1 MAYQAV
7 NINPL
12 DLKPSTAIGVAI
24 PFSAP
29 NVFTSVYTTQEQL
42 KYNIINY
49 LLTNKGERLFQPNF
63 GANIRNQLFEQITP
77 EGADEVE
84 GTIRAGVEAYFPTVV
99 IQDLQVVPYSDTNSI
114 NISFTYSITNTGQ
127 SDQISLNFENGQ

>member
-1 MAYQAV
+1 MAQQPV

-12 DLKPSTAIGVAI
+12 DLKPSTAIGVSI

-77 EGADEVE
+77 QAADEVE
-84 GTIRAGVEAYFPTVV
+84 GVIRAGVEAYFPTVIV
-99 IQDLQVVPYSDTNSI
+99 QDLKVIPYGDTNSI
-114 NISFTYSITNTGQ
+114 NISFTYNITNTGQ

>member
-1 MAYQAV
+1 MAQQPV

-12 DLKPSTAIGVAI
+12 DLKPSTAIGVSI

-77 EGADEVE
+77 QAADEVE
-84 GTIRAGVEAYFPTVV
+84 GVIRAGIEAYFPTVIV
-99 IQDLQVVPYSDTNSI
+99 QDLKVIPYGDTNSI
-114 NISFTYSITNTGQ
+114 NISFTYNITNTGQ

>member
-1 MAYQAV
+1 MAYQAI

-24 PFSAP
+24 PFAAP

-42 KYNIINY
+42 KFNIINY
-49 LLTNKGERLFQPNF
+49 LLTNSGERLFQPNF

-77 EGADEVE
+77 EGADEIESV
-84 GTIRAGVEAYFPTVV
+84 IRAGVEAYFPTVSIV
-99 IQDLQVVPYSDTNSI
+99 DLKIIPYNDTNSI
-114 NISFTYSITNTGQ
+114 NISFSYNITNTGQ

>member
-1 MAYQAV
+1 MAQQPV

-12 DLKPSTAIGVAI
+12 DLKPSTAIGVSI

-77 EGADEVE
+77 QAADEVE
-84 GTIRAGVEAYFPTVV
+84 GVIRAGVEAYFPTVIV
-99 IQDLQVVPYSDTNSI
+99 QDLKVIPYGDTNSI
-114 NISFTYSITNTGQ
+114 NINFTYNITNTGQ